1 MNEQP
6 YTKEQ
11 LHIALHDYLLSK
23 KKESG
28 ATAILQELENEIPGM
43 LQEYFGAE
51 LNNIYELN
59 DEATIV
65 SYQKKIKLHPILRNV
80 ELHMEPRYT
89 EALKWYRLFIKKI
102 SSATTPFLVP
112 GEEDLANYKVTESK
126 IPYPKIVIKT
136 IYLEGEAG
144 EAQPKEIRIRNKK
157 LREACIDYFKF
168 QHNGCIVCEC
178 CGFDF
183 SRAFDIPDEYIEVH
197 HRYPFSQTEG
207 EHEVDAIQD
216 LVPLCA
222 NCHRMI
228 HHLAPGKGT
237 CVDFE
242 KLKEKYRGVN
252 YKTIKK

>member
-1 MNEQP
+1 MNEQTN
-6 YTKEQ
+6 TKEQ
-11 LHIALHDYLLSK
+11 LHTALHDYLLSK
-23 KKESG
+23 KEESG

-112 GEEDLANYKVTESK
+112 GEEDSANSKVLGSDT
-126 IPYPKIVIKT
+126 PNVRTVIKT

-144 EAQPKEIRIRNKK
+144 EAQPKEIRLRNKK
-157 LREACIDYFKF
+157 LREACIDYFKS
-168 QHNGCIVCEC
+168 QHNGRIVCEC

-228 HHLAPGKGT
+228 HHDMGGRGK
-237 CVDFE
+237 CMSLE
-242 KLKEKYRGVN
+242 ELKKKLK
-252 YKTIKK
+252 